1 MTLDHWI
8 VFIIAAFAGGMAAL
22 ALTSRETP

>member
-22 ALTSRETP
+22 ALTEGERP